1 MTKDENK
8 RGDLVVSKEKMLKNF
23 VIINAFLIIGMAF
36 LMYSAVAAEEGG
48 EEEVMAGLSTGDGLA
63 KAGIAVGAALAVG
76 IAAAGAGIGVGI
88 IGSAALGAIAEKK
101 EMTSWSFIFIALA
114 EGVAFYGLIISFIL
128 IGKL

>member
-1 MTKDENK
+1 
-8 RGDLVVSKEKMLKNF
+8 VISKEDKLKGF
-23 VIINAFLIIGMAF
+23 VIVNAFLIGLALFIG
-36 LMYSAVAAEEGG
+36 SAMAAEEATAAA
-48 EEEVMAGLSTGDGLA
+48 ELTTGDGIA

-114 EGVAFYGLIISFIL
+114 EGVAFYGLIISFML
-128 IGKL
+128 IGKV

>member
-1 MTKDENK
+1 
-8 RGDLVVSKEKMLKNF
+8 VVSKEKMLKSF
-23 VIINAFLIIGMAF
+23 VIINAFLIVGMAF

-48 EEEVMAGLSTGDGLA
+48 EEAVMADMTTGDGVA
-63 KAGIAVGAALAVG
+63 KAGIAIGAALAVG

>member
-1 MTKDENK
+1 
-8 RGDLVVSKEKMLKNF
+8 VVSKENLLKGF
-23 VIINAFLIIGMAF
+23 VIVNAFLIIGMAF

-48 EEEVMAGLSTGDGLA
+48 KEGVLSPATTGDGIA